1 MATKKLPVWATVR
14 AAYGSVKEHAEGLA
28 LLSRGTA
35 ATAVAATGLS
45 YAAVQLIL
53 TDERRGEEFLSLP
66 LGERLAAY
74 TSLPVLVVSVG
85 VFIIIVRW
93 HRMIVRD
100 MTPGETRRWAR
111 RAALLYFAR
120 GLLLGAIGGAIGI
133 VCGLLPMALMRGL
146 PIPDDVG
153 RWLTVAS
160 VVAAVLAALLIV
172 GRLSLILPAGAVGDY
187 QVTMRRAWQ
196 MSRGNSW
203 RILAGSALASGPVI
217 VVDVLINGLIEA
229 LPSTSG
235 NMASLLAML
244 TLSLLLFVLTAI
256 VQASFLSY
264 AYRYLADIGDGA
276 AS

>member
-1 MATKKLPVWATVR
+1 MTTKKLPVWATVR
-14 AAYGSVKEHAEGLA
+14 ATYGSVKEHAEALA

-35 ATAVAATGLS
+35 ATALAATVLS

-66 LGERLAAY
+66 IGERLAAY
-74 TSLPVLVVSVG
+74 TSLPVLIVSVG

-133 VCGLLPMALMRGL
+133 VCGLLPVALMRGL

-160 VVAAVLAALLIV
+160 IVGAVLAALLIV

-187 QVTMRRAWQ
+187 HVTMRRAWQ

-217 VVDVLINGLIEA
+217 VVDVLINGFVEA
-229 LPSTSG
+229 LPSMSG
-235 NMASLLAML
+235 NIASLLAML

-264 AYRYLADIGDGA
+264 AYKFLSAGNDER
-276 AS
+276 

>member
-1 MATKKLPVWATVR
+1 MTTKKLPVWATVR
-14 AAYGSVKEHAEGLA
+14 ATYGSVKEHAEALA

-35 ATAVAATGLS
+35 ATALAATVLS

-66 LGERLAAY
+66 IGERLAAY
-74 TSLPVLVVSVG
+74 TSLPVLIVSVG

-100 MTPGETRRWAR
+100 MTPRETRRWAR
-111 RAALLYFAR
+111 RAAALYFAR
-120 GLLLGAIGGAIGI
+120 GLLLSALGLAIGI
-133 VCGLLPMALMRGL
+133 VCGLLPISLSRGVAM
-146 PIPDDVG
+146 PEDV
-153 RWLTVAS
+153 RWWFSVAS
-160 VVAAVLAALLIV
+160 IAAAVVVALLLV

-187 QVTMRRAWQ
+187 HVTMRRAWQ

-217 VVDVLINGLIEA
+217 VVDVLINGFVEA
-229 LPSTSG
+229 LPSMSG
-235 NMASLLAML
+235 NIASLLAML

-264 AYRYLADIGDGA
+264 AYKFLSAGNDER
-276 AS
+276 